1 VHLLVKK
8 MNFDVTKM
16 HGTSIK
22 KETVSF
28 TSCNEGYS
36 ENKLM
41 AYRFLATKP
50 DSDFARGFI
59 V

>member
-1 VHLLVKK
+1 